1 VMSKAS
7 SMEETLAAARR
18 LRTKG
23 KLMHS
28 ELRVSD
34 MAHAVLSRQARGRAE
49 RTGELFNDAL
59 VMILQTEA
67 GRQLRELRDGPHRNE
82 SAQQWQE
89 DLPHNRAEERSR
101 AQREERSRAFQEERI
116 RVQLAAWK
124 EFMQAERR
132 ELELRKDG
140 QLATLLGATL
150 PGEPPAALRRLASED
165 RRQAEEELVAL
176 TSNGKTSYKHL
187 EELSEGDM
195 PARIAASRLR
205 TTWLKERGDGWLA
218 RGGDDYL

>member
-1 VMSKAS
+1 
-7 SMEETLAAARR
+7 
-18 LRTKG
+18 
-23 KLMHS
+23 
-28 ELRVSD
+28 
-34 MAHAVLSRQARGRAE
+34 
-49 RTGELFNDAL
+49 
-59 VMILQTEA
+59 
-67 GRQLRELRDGPHRNE
+67 
-82 SAQQWQE
+82 
-89 DLPHNRAEERSR
+89 
-101 AQREERSRAFQEERI
+101 
-116 RVQLAAWK
+116 
-124 EFMQAERR
+124 MQAERR

-140 QLATLLGATL
+140 QLATLLGASL

-187 EELSEGDM
+187 EELSARDM